1 VHHDGSEALVKWA
14 LVERLIGLAL
24 GARQVSEGVQ
34 AGNLFALIASARVQL
49 AQAAKLG
56 AGIVQLAAQLSP
68 LGHDAFPLAVEARAR
83 WRAQRGAADRRRTRG
98 RRVAPLFAPAMGLK
112 KEQGGRGRRRAGLAR
127 FSAARHG
134 KQMQVMRVIRGQ

>member
-68 LGHDAFPLAVEARAR
+68 LRP
-83 WRAQRGAADRRRTRG
+83 
-98 RRVAPLFAPAMGLK
+98 
-112 KEQGGRGRRRAGLAR
+112 
-127 FSAARHG
+127 
-134 KQMQVMRVIRGQ
+134 